1 MFERF
6 LFGFFGINFLFIE
19 RKLVENFYFDMNDKN
34 VYYEIIDDLI
44 RIENVYVFSQFLF
57 MILLIFI
64 GKKNLNKSKNKILQ
78 FIGKQDFEEMYIL
91 CQILDRDSRFLLL
104 EFKKLDMDG
113 SLLFDDNDGY
123 GIYQLVD
130 V

>member
-34 VYYEIIDDLI
+34 VYYEIMDDLI

-91 CQILDRDSRFLLL
+91 CQIFDRDSRFLLL

-123 GIYQLVD
+123 GIY
-130 V
+130 

>member
-1 MFERF
+1 
-6 LFGFFGINFLFIE
+6 
-19 RKLVENFYFDMNDKN
+19 MNDKN

>member
-78 FIGKQDFEEMYIL
+78 FIGKQDLEEMYIL
-91 CQILDRDSRFLLL
+91 CQIFDRDSRFLLL